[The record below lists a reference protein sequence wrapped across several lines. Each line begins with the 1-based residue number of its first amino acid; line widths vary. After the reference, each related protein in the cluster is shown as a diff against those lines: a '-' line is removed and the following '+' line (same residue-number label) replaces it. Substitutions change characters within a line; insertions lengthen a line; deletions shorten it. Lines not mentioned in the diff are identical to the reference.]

1 MAIKALFASLLS
13 VAALLFAAAPGVA
26 LARAESADYMLGVDQ
41 ARILKL
47 DRPATTIVIGNASIA
62 DATVRSGTMLV
73 MTGKSFGV
81 TNLIALDDNGDEI
94 IRLNL
99 NVTSP
104 EKKVLSL
111 YRGTERR
118 SYSCAP
124 RCERTLMVGDNKIE
138 MVDDLVQQLKAKT
151 DITMGNET
159 AVAPPAQQ

>member
-1 MAIKALFASLLS
+1 MAIKPILANLLS
-13 VAALLFAAAPGVA
+13 VAALFFIAAMGPAPV
-26 LARAESADYMLGVDQ
+26 LAATADYRLAVDQ

-81 TNLIALDDNGDEI
+81 TNLIALDDNGEEI

-99 NVTSP
+99 NVTSLQN
-104 EKKVLSL
+104 KVLSL

-124 RCERTLMVGDNKIE
+124 RCERTLMVGDNKTE
-138 MVDDLVQQLKAKT
+138 MADDLVIQLKAKT

-159 AVAPPAQQ
+159 TATPPAQQ